1 LVRDQAKEGTT
12 MAQDAP
18 TRTIRGIEA
27 PVPGTWEIDPNHT
40 NIGFV
45 ARYLMVTKVRGHFTK
60 FSGAIHVAERPE
72 DSSAE
77 LTIEA
82 ASIDTNQPD
91 RDNHL
96 RSPDFLDVEHYP
108 TVTYKATKIELAG
121 GNTLKVTGDLTIR
134 EVTRPVVLDV
144 EFEGVTKDAYGKSR
158 AAFSATGEIDRT
170 DFGASWNM
178 VLETGGFL
186 VSKEIKLELDVLATL
201 AEVQVP

>member
-1 LVRDQAKEGTT
+1 
-12 MAQDAP
+12 MAQTVP
-18 TRTIRGIEA
+18 TRIIQGIEA

-72 DSSAE
+72 ESSAE
-77 LTIEA
+77 LTIDA

-108 TVTYKATKIELAG
+108 TLTYKTTKVELTGA
-121 GNTLKVTGDLTIR
+121 NKLKVTGDLTIR
-134 EVTRPVVLDV
+134 DVTRPVVLDV

-170 DFGASWNM
+170 EFGASWNM

-201 AEVQVP
+201 AQVEVP